1 MKQLIL
7 LALIAFF
14 TSPLSYA
21 QGSYE
26 NVTMEIGD
34 SLFSEN
40 REAFITLTSEGYLAI
55 HKTSPHRLLWRNNTQ
70 ADKITYSNGILS
82 LVQVNNGEEEVL
94 WSTGTD
100 ECSTC
105 KFVVDEDGQI
115 SIRDQYR
122 RLLWPE
128 DFRDMH
134 ESLSLLNCSQIT
146 LKSTSKSDLPQK
158 VEININRHDPEAY
171 ELNVETVTF
180 EGQGV
185 DVPMTTQ
192 SYGYVPSIRAYT
204 GRGPEYVSD
213 AGAPTA
219 WDMGILF
226 YYKPEGASEFV
237 QPDWTGGFELT
248 EWNETSAFFVGL
260 VNAGGP
266 SDQDLSLIEIR
277 YEGCTLR

>member
-7 LALIAFF
+7 LALIAFL

-40 REAFITLTSEGYLAI
+40 REAFINLTSEGYLAI

-70 ADKITYSNGILS
+70 ADKITFNNGVFS
-82 LVQVNNGEEEVL
+82 LIQVNDGEEEVL
-94 WSTGTD
+94 WSTDTD
-100 ECSTC
+100 ACSAC

-115 SIRDQYR
+115 SIRDQYKN
-122 RLLWPE
+122 LVWPE
-128 DFRDMH
+128 DFTKMH
-134 ESLSLLNCSQIT
+134 ESLSLLDCSMVT
-146 LKSTSKSDLPQK
+146 LRSTSKSNLPQK
-158 VEININRHDPEAY
+158 VEIEINRHDPEAY

-185 DVPMTTQ
+185 DAPMTTQ

-204 GRGPEYVSD
+204 GNGPEYIPA

-219 WDMGILF
+219 WDLGITF

-237 QPDWTGGFELT
+237 EPDWTGGFELT
-248 EWNETSAFFVGL
+248 EWNETGTFFVGL
-260 VNAGGP
+260 VDARGP
-266 SDQDLSLIEIR
+266 SDQDLSLIEIK